1 MILGFIGIVTQYV
14 GHSTVYSFF
23 VELVFYWECM
33 MQDFPCKVE
42 DFMREYDFPKLFPNG
57 RIDVKVRTCIIVSV
71 SEDFIGF
78 FFSPDNHH

>member
-1 MILGFIGIVTQYV
+1 MILGFIGIVTQYA
-14 GHSTVYSFF
+14 GHSSVYSF
-23 VELVFYWECM
+23 VELGFDWECM
-33 MQDFPCKVE
+33 MQDFPFKVE

-71 SEDFIGF
+71 SEDVIGF